1 MLPCS
6 FSFFAISLTW
16 AFLLFFQIF
25 FSLIPY
31 LPSDPPPVPSCIY
44 IFPADPRSDT
54 FSYPNHRERERERER
69 MSSAKTA
76 RQRGSSATA
85 SKENGAKV
93 EEGLSVFKSDKFD
106 ADSFVQSRCSLN
118 EKVLFSLN
126 LCLVSQITKSNRNW
140 LFLTMKFCHFPFV

>member
-1 MLPCS
+1 
-6 FSFFAISLTW
+6 
-16 AFLLFFQIF
+16 
-25 FSLIPY
+25 
-31 LPSDPPPVPSCIY
+31 
-44 IFPADPRSDT
+44 
-54 FSYPNHRERERERER
+54 

-126 LCLVSQITKSNRNW
+126 LCLVSQITKSNRN
-140 LFLTMKFCHFPFV
+140 